1 MWGRAVGW
9 REHYEARLVSAEEAV
24 SHVQSG
30 DLVALTL
37 GEEPLVLTSALQARA
52 GELQNVVIQCAGP
65 ANERGWFDPGI
76 SPSFRVQVQNS
87 YRYTYREFLDSNQ
100 ADFLPSLFTLMFK
113 GIEERNLES
122 QRPDLFMAVVSP
134 PDKNGFCSFGHSL
147 WNKRGFVKR
156 SRKVIVEVDQRQIR
170 TFGTN
175 CVHVTE
181 IDYFVEDPS
190 TDPPVYLTLPEPDDV
205 VRRIGEHVGALVNSG
220 DTLQMGWSRVVMLL
234 PSLGVF
240 DDKVDL
246 GLHSEVAAPGIPR
259 LVEAGVIN
267 GKRKTLNPGLAIVTA
282 LAGAGEEMNL
292 AVDNPR
298 IEVRDVEYTNDLRVI
313 SAHDNMVAING
324 AVSVDLTG
332 QINVE
337 TGAGLYPI
345 NGPGGQPEFVF
356 GSLMSKGGRS
366 ITVLRSTTPDGVQPR
381 IVAALEEGSTVT
393 IPRTLADYIVTEY
406 GIARLLGK
414 PLRER
419 AEELVGIAH
428 PQFRGELKKAL
439 KKRFYSYG

>member
-1 MWGRAVGW
+1 M
-9 REHYEARLVSAEEAV
+9 SAEEAV

-37 GEEPLVLTSALQARA
+37 GEEPLLLTSALQARA
-52 GELQNVVIQCAGP
+52 GELQNITIQCAGP

-87 YRYTYREFLDSNQ
+87 YRYTYREFLESNQ

-205 VRRIGEHVGALVNSG
+205 VRRIG
-220 DTLQMGWSRVVMLL
+220 
-234 PSLGVF
+234 
-240 DDKVDL
+240 
-246 GLHSEVAAPGIPR
+246 
-259 LVEAGVIN
+259 
-267 GKRKTLNPGLAIVTA
+267 
-282 LAGAGEEMNL
+282 
-292 AVDNPR
+292 
-298 IEVRDVEYTNDLRVI
+298 
-313 SAHDNMVAING
+313 
-324 AVSVDLTG
+324 
-332 QINVE
+332 
-337 TGAGLYPI
+337 
-345 NGPGGQPEFVF
+345 
-356 GSLMSKGGRS
+356 
-366 ITVLRSTTPDGVQPR
+366 
-381 IVAALEEGSTVT
+381 
-393 IPRTLADYIVTEY
+393 
-406 GIARLLGK
+406 
-414 PLRER
+414 
-419 AEELVGIAH
+419 
-428 PQFRGELKKAL
+428 
-439 KKRFYSYG
+439 